1 MSRKQE
7 KMKRLFN
14 LLGVALIALCT
25 FSCIENEEIPDYY
38 ELPYYCDLENFEGW
52 SEARIFKDG
61 HAIFT
66 SNNTST
72 QQVEKSLMFVQ
83 ADSLGFV
90 SIYGEFD
97 ETGFPKSLA
106 FNDAVVLIDN
116 HSDTTFNAT
125 LFIEDTAVWTATDLE
140 LTTQVTRAWNEN
152 NWVRNTCAVG
162 GVITS
167 AIGIGAGVALTGT
180 GIGTMT
186 GLVTIATSCGALTEN
201 LSVLFGPA
209 EESGGL
215 SEDIEQYIQDKGWD
229 SLCDSL
235 TEHEEEFLNKWFK
248 KNMDALDQL
257 SWVDIAL
264 DLIDRKWGKTVTES
278 QKRLALILAHR
289 SYIVETG
296 VAKDI
301 TEHTA
306 ELWGYV
312 TPEALSPLGNY
323 ADIEYGIVVYPTSDP
338 SNRIH
343 KEHIVGNGGAFS
355 LLFRGLE
362 YNTQYSYFVYYS
374 DKSNTLSRY
383 GQVRTFKTGNEE
395 EIRKVLIKL
404 YHDTNGD
411 NWVHNDNWCSDRP
424 IEEWYGV
431 EYDNLIMRHS
441 YYWRDDQYVQ
451 TEKKY
456 LELFLEG
463 NNLVG
468 NIDLSGCEFLGGL
481 ECYSNQLTAINVSG
495 CTALKYFSCYSNRQL
510 TSVIVSGCQDLVYLS
525 CSSND
530 QLTSLDV
537 SGCRSLEWMYCD
549 YCDLLSSLNLS
560 GCKNLKELHCYDSQ
574 LTSLNLSGLASLE
587 YLSCHNCQL
596 TSLNV
601 SGCTALR
608 CLWCQNNKLTSLD
621 PTSCTALEELRCN
634 DNPITQEITD
644 FYYYLDGDGFN
655 LRHRFVF
662 VCDARYCYNV
672 YKYKWYYRYEDHH
685 GWYFPREP
693 YPDDYTYGG
702 VCSTPGC
709 RH

>member
-1 MSRKQE
+1 MR
-7 KMKRLFN
+7 RLFN
-14 LLGVALIALCT
+14 LFVVALIGLCAV
-25 FSCIENEEIPDYY
+25 SCIENEEIPDYY

-83 ADSLGFV
+83 TDSLGFV

-116 HSDTTFNAT
+116 HAETTFNAT

-229 SLCDSL
+229 NLCDSL

-248 KNMDALDQL
+248 KNMDALDRL

-362 YNTQYSYFVYYS
+362 YNT
-374 DKSNTLSRY
+374 
-383 GQVRTFKTGNEE
+383 
-395 EIRKVLIKL
+395 
-404 YHDTNGD
+404 
-411 NWVHNDNWCSDRP
+411 
-424 IEEWYGV
+424 
-431 EYDNLIMRHS
+431 
-441 YYWRDDQYVQ
+441 
-451 TEKKY
+451 
-456 LELFLEG
+456 
-463 NNLVG
+463 
-468 NIDLSGCEFLGGL
+468 
-481 ECYSNQLTAINVSG
+481 
-495 CTALKYFSCYSNRQL
+495 
-510 TSVIVSGCQDLVYLS
+510 
-525 CSSND
+525 
-530 QLTSLDV
+530 
-537 SGCRSLEWMYCD
+537 
-549 YCDLLSSLNLS
+549 
-560 GCKNLKELHCYDSQ
+560 
-574 LTSLNLSGLASLE
+574 
-587 YLSCHNCQL
+587 
-596 TSLNV
+596 
-601 SGCTALR
+601 
-608 CLWCQNNKLTSLD
+608 
-621 PTSCTALEELRCN
+621 
-634 DNPITQEITD
+634 
-644 FYYYLDGDGFN
+644 
-655 LRHRFVF
+655 
-662 VCDARYCYNV
+662 
-672 YKYKWYYRYEDHH
+672 
-685 GWYFPREP
+685 
-693 YPDDYTYGG
+693 
-702 VCSTPGC
+702 
-709 RH
+709 